1 MEKNKNEDQSLNKE
15 LNEEIIEFPQQDTF
29 NEEDMSV
36 VEEEGD
42 PNVSNENK

>member
-1 MEKNKNEDQSLNKE
+1 MIKNKNEDLPLNEE
-15 LNEEIIEFPQQDTF
+15 LKEEIIEFPQQDTF